1 MNWRNTLILAIIALA
16 GVAYFRFF
24 EMKRPGT
31 EEARRQSQNM
41 VNFDRTKID
50 GIVIQNG
57 DQKIEIRRS
66 DNKWRL
72 ETPIKDQ
79 ADSALVETLLS
90 DLENWPKEGTIP
102 AKEIDA
108 DKSKLAEYGL
118 HNPKLK
124 LKLLGQDR
132 PPEILFGKDAAM
144 EGRMYVRFQNSKE
157 TFLAGQSV
165 KKDIDKKPEEFRDR
179 KLTDLS
185 NAQVRRVV
193 LKTPAGE
200 IELEKKDTN
209 WEILKPLRARADDQ
223 KVNDLISQVTS
234 ARIGQFVA
242 DDRGDLRP
250 YGLAEPRGSITLFD
264 QEQKKDQKV
273 EIGESIKVAGRED
286 KGQTLQIGAIPEKE
300 KEQVYVRFAPRG
312 SVYTLPKKIE
322 EILNTK
328 PADLRDNHLVRIDT
342 NILDR
347 ITIDAPGKTKTVLA
361 RKDGNWTIANRNN
374 APADAGAVR
383 RMIDAL
389 QNERV
394 TKFVEDVA
402 SNLPKYGLDKP
413 QLQLTF
419 SSFASENTAE
429 TKAGEEPFATIAFG
443 KDEGDNVYA
452 RLTDEPFVVAVRR
465 GLLDQIS
472 PDPLRWQDLSI
483 FKFKP
488 EQIHRIS
495 VTTDKEL
502 SLERD
507 QNNQWH
513 WLKGNG
519 AINQANLQSLLTTLS
534 NLYAVRWL
542 GTTTPQQGF
551 DKPQLVVSFTT
562 SPDNKTSQKLTVGA
576 QNNDGTFCARV
587 DGRDGTFTIRGSDFN
602 NLKLPLETQ
611 GTRVPFA
618 NDGPESERNALTSHR
633 FVFSRDFGDGD
644 GRAAEPPVRLTNLPE
659 ASKTE

>member
-1 MNWRNTLILAIIALA
+1 MNWRNTLILAIIAIA

-41 VNFDRTKID
+41 LNVDRTKID

-57 DQKIEIRRS
+57 DQKIEIRRR
-66 DNKWRL
+66 DDKWRL

-79 ADSALVETLLS
+79 ADGALVETLLS
-90 DLENWPKEGTIP
+90 DLENWQKDGTIP
-102 AKEIDA
+102 AKEIDR

-118 HNPKLK
+118 NNPKLK
-124 LKLLGQDR
+124 LKLIGHDR
-132 PPEILFGKDAAM
+132 PPEILFGKDAAI
-144 EGRMYVRFQNSKE
+144 EGRMYVRFQNSRE
-157 TFLAGQSV
+157 TYLASQSV
-165 KKDIDKKPEEFRDR
+165 RKDIDKKPEEFRDK

-200 IELEKKDTN
+200 IELEKRDTQ

-242 DDRGDLRP
+242 EDRGDLRP

-264 QEQKKDQKV
+264 QEQKRDQKV

-300 KEQVYVRFAPRG
+300 KQEVYVRFAPRG

-322 EILNTK
+322 EILDTK

-374 APADAGAVR
+374 ALADSGAVK

-429 TKAGEEPFATIAFG
+429 TKAGEQPFATIAFG
-443 KDEGDNVYA
+443 KDEGDQVFA

-472 PDPLRWQDLSI
+472 ADPLRWQDLSV

-488 EQIHRIS
+488 EQIHMIN
-495 VTTDKEL
+495 VTTEKEL

-507 QNNQWH
+507 QKNQWH
-513 WLKGNG
+513 WLNGSG
-519 AINQANLQSLLTTLS
+519 AINQPNLELILKTLS

-542 GTTTPQQGF
+542 GPTTAQQGF
-551 DKPQLVVSFTT
+551 DKPQVVLSFTT

-576 QNNDGTFCARV
+576 QNSDGTFCARV
-587 DGRDGTFTIRGSDFN
+587 DGRDSTFAISGSDLN
-602 NLKLPLETQ
+602 KLKLPLNTQ
-611 GTRVPFA
+611 GT
-618 NDGPESERNALTSHR
+618 T
-633 FVFSRDFGDGD
+633 
-644 GRAAEPPVRLTNLPE
+644 
-659 ASKTE
+659 ASPSPTTGSSATATP

>member
-1 MNWRNTLILAIIALA
+1 MNWRTTVILAIVALA
-16 GVAYFRFF
+16 GVGYFKFF
-24 EMKRPGT
+24 EMKRPST
-31 EEARRQSQNM
+31 EEAQRQARNM
-41 VNFDRTKID
+41 INFDRSRID

-57 DQKIEIRRS
+57 DQKIEIRRR

-79 ADSALVETLLS
+79 ADSALVETMLS
-90 DLENWPKEGTIP
+90 DLENWQKEGTIS

-118 HNPKLK
+118 NNPKLK
-124 LKLLGQDR
+124 LKLLGHDR

-144 EGRMYVRFQNSKE
+144 EGRMYVRFQNSKD
-157 TFLAGQSV
+157 TFIAGQSV
-165 KKDIDKKPEEFRDR
+165 RKDIDKKPEEFRDR
-179 KLTDLS
+179 KLTELS
-185 NAQVRRVV
+185 SAQVRRVV
-193 LKTPAGE
+193 LKTPPGE
-200 IELEKKDTN
+200 MELEKKDTH
-209 WEILKPLRARADDQ
+209 WDILKPLRARADDQ

-234 ARIGQFVA
+234 ARIEQFVA

-264 QEQKKDQKV
+264 QEPKKDQKV
-273 EIGESIKVAGRED
+273 EIGGSIKIAGGED
-286 KGQTLQIGAIPEKE
+286 KGQTLQIGAIPDKE
-300 KEQVYVRFAPRG
+300 REQVYVRFAPRG

-328 PADLRDNHLVRIDT
+328 PADVRDNHLVRIDT

-347 ITIDAPGKTKTVLA
+347 ITIDAPGKAKTVLA
-361 RKDGNWTIANRNN
+361 RKDGNWTIVSKNN
-374 APADAGAVR
+374 APADSGAVR
-383 RMIDAL
+383 RMLDAV

-413 QLQLTF
+413 QLQVTF

-429 TKAGEEPFATIAFG
+429 TKAGEQPFATIAFG
-443 KDEGDNVYA
+443 KEEGDQVYA

-465 GLLDQIS
+465 ALLDQIS
-472 PDPLRWQDLSI
+472 ADPLLWQDLSI

-488 EQIHRIS
+488 DQIHRVS

-513 WLKGNG
+513 WVKGNG
-519 AINQANLQSLLTTLS
+519 AINQANLQSLLITLS

-542 GTTTPQQGF
+542 LGATTPQQGI
-551 DKPQLVVSFTT
+551 DKPQLVLSFTT
-562 SPDNKTSQKLTVGA
+562 SPDNKASHKLTVGA
-576 QNNDGTFCARV
+576 QNKDGTFCARV
-587 DGRDGTFTIRGSDFN
+587 DGRDGTFAISGSDFN

-611 GTRVPFA
+611 T
-618 NDGPESERNALTSHR
+618 T
-633 FVFSRDFGDGD
+633 
-644 GRAAEPPVRLTNLPE
+644 
-659 ASKTE
+659 ASPSPTPAIGSSATP